1 MCWSF
6 LGLTSLF
13 IATRFTFTLEAFRN
27 ALSLYPQ
34 LLINSY
40 VIGFIVFWVLGAR
53 LVHVTEKQ
61 VVELVRYDV
70 FQNPTWLNRFRLNP
84 WLDNIH
90 LLLGILQTNT
100 CYHI

>member
-1 MCWSF
+1 MKQFFMISNRIVWSTLGVLVI

-40 VIGFIVFWVLGAR
+40 VIGFIVFWVLGAFT
-53 LVHVTEKQ
+53 LAGYSATIEVPK
-61 VVELVRYDV
+61 
-70 FQNPTWLNRFRLNP
+70 NP
-84 WLDNIH
+84 
-90 LLLGILQTNT
+90 
-100 CYHI
+100 